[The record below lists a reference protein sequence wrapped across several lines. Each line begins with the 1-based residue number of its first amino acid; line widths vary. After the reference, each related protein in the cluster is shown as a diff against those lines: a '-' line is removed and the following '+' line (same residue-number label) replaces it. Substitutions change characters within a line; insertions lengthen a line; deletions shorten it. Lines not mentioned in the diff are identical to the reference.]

1 MSALSTVLSTHIR
14 RRRKFGEISCTECT
28 GQWNSNSVNGT
39 RNPIK
44 GYFGS
49 EFLAIYNHCRVM
61 AAWSRKMLKICER
74 GCKEVFGKTTL
85 MEKFSKFCSKS
96 FHHDTNRHVEWNM
109 ADRKSVK
116 SCVAYMTNKIS
127 PGSAA
132 VATMQIMPAPTM
144 YSECSRFHPNR
155 FTFSG
160 VIAERVNTA
169 KTCRKVNPIFG
180 WSLASSRITIHLIK
194 CIQWNKFN

>member
-96 FHHDTNRHVEWNM
+96 FHHDTSTCWVKYGRQEISEIVRCLHDKQNFAWLCSCCYY
-109 ADRKSVK
+109 ADHAGPNNVLRVLQISSKSVHFQR
-116 SCVAYMTNKIS
+116 S
-127 PGSAA
+127 
-132 VATMQIMPAPTM
+132 
-144 YSECSRFHPNR
+144 YSRTREHRQNVP
-155 FTFSG
+155 
-160 VIAERVNTA
+160 
-169 KTCRKVNPIFG
+169 
-180 WSLASSRITIHLIK
+180 
-194 CIQWNKFN
+194 